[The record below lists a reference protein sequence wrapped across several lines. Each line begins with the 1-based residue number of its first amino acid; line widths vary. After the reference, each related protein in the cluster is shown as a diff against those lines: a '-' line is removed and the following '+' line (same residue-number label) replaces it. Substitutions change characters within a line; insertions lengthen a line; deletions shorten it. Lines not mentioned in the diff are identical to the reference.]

1 MQLTTPSPDK
11 TLDLSGLRCPHL
23 VVATVKALRTLERGQ
38 ILQVIA
44 TDLNSPSNMTAWS
57 RQSGHQLLELYD
69 EDGRFFFFFER
80 GEETAVLF
88 ELEETNTLSD

>member
-1 MQLTTPSPDK
+1 M
-11 TLDLSGLRCPHL
+11 
-23 VVATVKALRTLERGQ
+23 KALRSLEDEQ

-69 EDGRFFFFFER
+69 DDGRFYFFFKR
-80 GEETAVLF
+80 GKETAVSSMP
-88 ELEETNTLSD
+88 LEKVIE